1 MSDPEQVRAQ
11 WAEAALWLAKADE
24 DIRVAALTLAADP
37 PLVDPAA
44 YHCQQAVEKIIK
56 ALLVAAAV
64 KVPRTHDIELLA
76 DRATPFYPALRERM
90 LSFLHLTEWLTAS
103 RYPDLGGGLGE
114 EIGDVADM
122 LAAVRAFRAEVAVLA
137 PEGAV

>member
-1 MSDPEQVRAQ
+1 M
-11 WAEAALWLAKADE
+11 WLAKADE
-24 DIRVAALTLAADP
+24 DIRVAGLVLDADP

-56 ALLVAAAV
+56 ALLVAAAI

-76 DRATPFYPALRERM
+76 DLAAPSYPALRERM
-90 LSFLHLTEWLTAS
+90 GSFLHLTEWLTAT

-114 EIGDVADM
+114 EISDVTDI
-122 LAAVRAFRAEVAVLA
+122 LVAVREFRAEVAALVPDGTA
-137 PEGAV
+137 